1 MDSFGAIKMKNLVT
15 YDRANRNSSPKPE
28 YSRMTSV
35 PKKKGDR
42 RNEEAAPDADLKLV
56 VKAPEKAR
64 TENAQAGSIH

>member
-1 MDSFGAIKMKNLVT
+1 MDSYGAITMKNLVT

-35 PKKKGDR
+35 PKKKEDR
-42 RNEEAAPDADLKLV
+42 RNEAAAPDADLELV

-64 TENAQAGSIH
+64 TENARTGSIH